1 LRVWWI
7 ARKAWKRVPWG
18 LVWAAAVWLVEKGR
32 ERAERNLTKREKQ
45 ELFDLVRRSKGRP
58 GNLRQRDR
66 TRVKNIVGKAV
77 RG

>member
-1 LRVWWI
+1 MWWI

-18 LVWAAAVWLVEKGR
+18 LVWAAAVWLGEKGR
-32 ERAERNLTKREKQ
+32 DRMNRNLTKKEKQ
-45 ELFDLVRRSKGRP
+45 ELLDLVARSKGRP